1 MNLLQA
7 EILAINLEHE
17 IKADGK
23 MYFGEPAMKSLG
35 RLLNIDAYKTFGRGV
50 KGRQAALDWLREQ
63 IAENLPHYK
72 DE

>member
-7 EILAINLEHE
+7 EILVINLEHE

-23 MYFGEPAMKSLG
+23 MSFGEPAMKSIG
-35 RLLNIDAYKTFGRGV
+35 RLLDIDAYKTFGRGV

-63 IAENLPHYK
+63 IAENTPA
-72 DE
+72 E